1 MAVILSCFGGSDP
14 KDLQDLFRGVDICR
28 MTDLQHAYDTRRIIN
43 GKSIDGRL
51 KFYTDHVEFM
61 PNAAALPSV
70 AFGLGGQVSSMA
82 ERGEKFGF
90 EAPYTALRGALR
102 TDPGFTLG
110 FSDGQQY
117 VFNFPGLMGIA
128 PVLVAIAQG
137 TGRTAS
143 LDDTGVVFAGA
154 PSVTGAVSLANVK
167 KPRKVSE
174 LVATG
179 FLCIVGVAIIGSR
192 IFGSSDDSD
201 PYAAHKVSVAS
212 SVVHS
217 STMI

>member
-1 MAVILSCFGGSDP
+1 MSLILPGFADSNP
-14 KDLQDLFRGVDICR
+14 KGLQDRLRRVEVAR
-28 MTDLQHAYDTRRIIN
+28 MADLQHSYDTRRIVN

-70 AFGLGGQVSSMA
+70 AFGLAGQASSMA

-102 TDPGFTLG
+102 TDPGFTLV
-110 FSDGQQY
+110 FSDNQQY

-154 PSVTGAVSLANVK
+154 PSAAGAVSLANVK

-179 FLCIVGVAIIGSR
+179 FLVIVGVAIIGSR

-201 PYAAHKVSVAS
+201 PYAASKVSVAS
-212 SVVHS
+212 AVAHS